1 MASRSRAG
9 ARYNTGFAEWIVLP
23 DQGEYHDPVLLTPGV
38 EWRALLSTL
47 EIENVFDRPGY
58 EAVTAELKAE
68 LRRLQDLVGDMQHP
82 VQQ

>member
-1 MASRSRAG
+1 M
-9 ARYNTGFAEWIVLP
+9 
-23 DQGEYHDPVLLTPGV
+23 LLTPGV